1 MNALISRAA
10 TALRNALT
18 QDLATQRF
26 LEKTYVDVKMSSRL
40 WGN

>member
-1 MNALISRAA
+1 MNNLFSRAA

-18 QDLATQRF
+18 VDSTTQRF